1 MQFCKMN
8 IQELQPSHTFYPKI
22 LAPFS
27 LTAEAF
33 FQPFMLFFFREKYFS
48 DIHKKKKTNNGKD
61 ILYLKVTQDIPDL
74 LCYMKT
80 NCENKNLKFKKVTC
94 FSKLPRDYIKGTFNV
109 RAVRQTHTFLNFSF
123 YSFQNLMLHLIL
135 LQNNP
140 LAFIKNVF

>member
-48 DIHKKKKTNNGKD
+48 GDIHKKKKPTMER
-61 ILYLKVTQDIPDL
+61 IFFTLKL
-74 LCYMKT
+74 HK
-80 NCENKNLKFKKVTC
+80 
-94 FSKLPRDYIKGTFNV
+94 
-109 RAVRQTHTFLNFSF
+109 TFLIYF
-123 YSFQNLMLHLIL
+123 
-135 LQNNP
+135 
-140 LAFIKNVF
+140 AT